1 MEMPVSELTGITLK
15 DLIDSG
21 LHFGHQTKRW
31 NPKMRDY
38 IFDKRNGI
46 HIIDLTQTIPMIEE
60 AAQFL
65 RDTVLSG
72 RKVLFVAT
80 KKQAQET
87 IKEAAQSC
95 GQYYMAERWL
105 GGTLTNNQTIRIS
118 VKRMRQIEAMGRNNN
133 GVLSVHKKEA
143 SSLRRELDKLQR
155 NLGGIAD
162 MTKMPGAVIIIDICR
177 EQNALNE
184 AKRLNIP
191 IVALVDTN
199 ADPDPIDYV
208 VPGNDDAIR
217 GIKLVTDAFAKVIK
231 AANDEY
237 SQIAAERQRQKEA
250 ERAKEDAANRAARK
264 ARKEAASAADKN
276 SESKVKLNE
285 SRKRAAKAAKEAVEA
300 KVASVEPKKTEKKPA
315 APVIAEKPA
324 EKAKDPETKAPE
336 AKTKVETPAEIKV
349 EKPKVEVKTEV
360 KVETPKVES
369 KTEDKPV
376 ETKVPQT
383 PEVEVKEETPAT
395 EKKKA
400 AKKPTAK
407 KPTAKKPVAKKTAVK
422 KPAAKKPTTKAKA
435 EVKEAT
441 PAEAPEKEKK
451 PTKAKEAKSV
461 AAVKAEEKPAEE
473 SKTE

>member
-1 MEMPVSELTGITLK
+1 MLKDKIMEMPVSELTGITLK

-87 IKEAAQSC
+87 IKEAATSC
-95 GQYYMAERWL
+95 GQYHMAERWL

-143 SSLRRELDKLQR
+143 ASLRRELDKLQR

-162 MTKMPGAVIIIDICR
+162 MTKMPGAIIIIDICR
-177 EQNALNE
+177 EQNALKE

-191 IVALVDTN
+191 VVALVDTN

-217 GIKLVTDAFAKVIK
+217 GIKLIADAFAKVIK
-231 AANDEY
+231 AAHDEY

-264 ARKEAASAADKN
+264 ARKDAAPKADKS
-276 SESKVKLNE
+276 SEAKAKLNE

-300 KVASVEPKKTEKKPA
+300 KVASVEAKPATKTPEAPVAEAKPAAKPKAETKTEVPAEAPAKKETPAEVKAEEPKVEAKAKIKKEAPVVKAKTEEKPVEVKVPEAPKADVKEKAPAAEDKKSTAKKPAEKKPA
-315 APVIAEKPA
+315 
-324 EKAKDPETKAPE
+324 T
-336 AKTKVETPAEIKV
+336 
-349 EKPKVEVKTEV
+349 
-360 KVETPKVES
+360 
-369 KTEDKPV
+369 
-376 ETKVPQT
+376 
-383 PEVEVKEETPAT
+383 
-395 EKKKA
+395 
-400 AKKPTAK
+400 
-407 KPTAKKPVAKKTAVK
+407 KKTTTK
-422 KPAAKKPTTKAKA
+422 KPAAKKPTTKKPAAKKTTPKTA
-435 EVKEAT
+435 AKEEA
-441 PAEAPEKEKK
+441 PAKAPEK
-451 PTKAKEAKSV
+451 T
-461 AAVKAEEKPAEE
+461 EKPAEE
-473 SKTE
+473 AKAE